1 MKGVKSAPDP
11 ACRPRANLP
20 AAANEEAGDGRQGR
34 QDRQG
39 RQGSVAC
46 QRRGDMHRMK
56 AMRSKASVGGMDID
70 FSDAL
75 YDADLG
81 DPDVP
86 MLEGDPTEKVRCRL
100 RGKAALQGLARSAL
114 FWARERGAR
123 GARPEFGLRGRLCQ
137 TTALSRTLAISSTT
151 RCGKRSNGVTCY
163 HLLLCACP
171 ATHSRQAGVRRV
183 WPLPSEACASVIT

>member
-1 MKGVKSAPDP
+1 MGGGVWW
-11 ACRPRANLP
+11 
-20 AAANEEAGDGRQGR
+20 EERRQG
-34 QDRQG
+34 RQG

-86 MLEGDPTEKVRCRL
+86 MLEGDPTEKVV
-100 RGKAALQGLARSAL
+100 
-114 FWARERGAR
+114 
-123 GARPEFGLRGRLCQ
+123 PDH
-137 TTALSRTLAISSTT
+137 ALSRTLAISSTT